1 MSNRAVRILTAG
13 IIGCMLTITTVNI
26 YAADV
31 RADKHSKS
39 AEKVHLSV
47 NGGGYAATGQL
58 DDVGYISDIYDATN
72 GLPTSDANYIM
83 AASDGYIWIGGYSGI
98 IRYDGSVFERL
109 DSSEGLTSGRC
120 IYEDSLNRVWIGTND
135 NGVVAIDG
143 ERIFRYTYEDGLSSS
158 SIRTIAEDGSGL
170 IYIGST
176 GGISYVDNDGRVKNI
191 DDERINGNIIV
202 RLCADSKGTVYGN
215 TKDGA
220 IFSLEN
226 GEIVHYFSADKLGGD
241 LISTIYADPD
251 NPGKVYLGTEGNVVY
266 YGDFGFTLSSMRRIK
281 VDPADNIYWIT
292 SACGRIWI
300 TSEDVAGYIDGDY
313 QFHVLNNIP
322 MNNSIDM
329 MTADYQGNLWFAS
342 SRQGVMKVVT
352 NNFMDVTK
360 MAGIETGTVNTTCI
374 HNNLLYI
381 GTDSGLVILDKNREP
396 VTNKLT
402 KYLKDSRIRCI
413 MEDNESNLWFSTYTN
428 DLGLVKFSASGDI
441 SAYTEKNRML
451 GNKIRC
457 TAMTDDGAMIVGT
470 NEGVVVFRDG
480 MIKRAYGASNVITNT
495 VFLTVC
501 GGDNGQIYAGSDGD
515 GIYIIG
521 ESGTEKIGRADGLTS
536 DVILKIKKDE
546 VTGGYWIITSNSI
559 EYMKNGEIVNIDT
572 FPYNNNF
579 DLFTDDEGN
588 TWVLSSIGVYCVKT
602 EDLLAN
608 NISDYKLYDYANGLP
623 GAPTA
628 NSFSCIDND
637 GTLYIAERTGVCSV
651 NLNSFFEHEERV
663 KVGIKSIYC
672 NNERILPTEGD
683 LYTIPAVKGRIQI
696 TPAILD
702 YSMTNPLIK
711 VFLEGSEDAGITA
724 EQDKLSSLEFTDL
737 KYGDYTLH
745 IQVLDKS
752 TKSVFQDER
761 FHIIKK
767 PMLSELLIVRVLGAL
782 IVALI
787 AGFTVWRF
795 LSGTVISKQYE
806 QIKHAKEEAERAN
819 SAKSRFLANMSH
831 EIRTPINT
839 IMGMDEMILRE
850 DAKDVP
856 KGYFMS
862 IINYALDIRSA
873 SESLLGLIN
882 DLLDISKIES
892 GKMHLVEQG
901 YDVAD
906 LLRSIVKMIRVKSS
920 EKDLTFD
927 VDIDE
932 SIPNRLYGDSGK
944 IKQVVLN
951 LLTNA
956 VKYTE
961 EGGFT
966 LKVTKESEKNER
978 CSLRFSVKDTGIGVK
993 EEDLEKLFT
1002 AYERLDEEKNS
1013 AIQGTGLGLD
1023 ISRRFAELMG
1033 GKLWCESVYG
1043 QGSDFIFTVDQRVED
1058 AAPMGRFVENLDDG
1072 AKGPYIPQFVA
1083 PDADILVV
1091 DDNPMNLAVIKGLL
1105 KATKMF
1111 VTTAS
1116 SGEECLDKIKYGS
1129 FNVVLLDHMM
1139 PGMDG
1144 VETVGVIRQDH
1155 PDLPVYALTANST
1168 LGEDFYIEK
1177 GFTGYLAKPIDSKAL
1192 ELAIMKH
1199 LPEEMMQKP
1208 RREDA
1213 VEDMDTLPDD
1223 MKWISEV
1230 EGISV
1235 DDGIRNSGGVSSFI
1249 SSLHLFLDT
1258 LDDASE
1264 VIEKAHGEK
1273 DIRLYTVKV
1282 HALKSSA
1289 RIIGATDLSELARR
1303 LEEAGNKE
1311 DLGFIDSNTGRLLD
1325 DYRAFKEKLSALND
1339 KSDEEGKEP
1348 IPEDELAD
1356 AYAALAEL
1364 IPQMDY
1370 DSVEM
1375 IVDNLKGYALPVED
1389 AAKIA
1394 DLEKMMKT
1402 LDWDSMAQLL
1412 GIEI

>member
-1 MSNRAVRILTAG
+1 MIACAMICAVPAD
-13 IIGCMLTITTVNI
+13 I
-26 YAADV
+26 YASSVKAD
-31 RADKHSKS
+31 RHSLSADT
-39 AEKVHLSV
+39 ANLSLS
-47 NGGGYAATGQL
+47 GGGYAATGQL
-58 DDVGYISDIYDATN
+58 ENVGYISEIYDATN

-83 AASDGYIWIGGYSGI
+83 SGSDGYIWIGGYSGI
-98 IRYDGSVFERL
+98 IRYDGSKFERL

-120 IYEDSLNRVWIGTND
+120 IFEDSRKRMWIGTND
-135 NGVVAIDG
+135 NGVVVIDKG
-143 ERIFRYTYEDGLSSS
+143 KSSRFTYEDGLQSS
-158 SIRTIAEDGSGL
+158 SIRTFAEGGDGL
-170 IYIGST
+170 VYIGST
-176 GGISYVDNDGRVKNI
+176 GGVSYVDFGGWVRNI
-191 DDERINGNIIV
+191 DDERLNDKIIV
-202 RLCADSKGTVYGN
+202 RLVSDAKGVVYGN
-215 TKDGA
+215 TKEGAVFALEEGRITKFIPGDKFDGQ
-220 IFSLEN
+220 
-226 GEIVHYFSADKLGGD
+226 
-241 LISTIYADPD
+241 LISTIYTDPD
-251 NPGKVYLGTEGNVVY
+251 QPGKLYMGTESNIVF
-266 YGDFGFTLSSMRRIK
+266 YGDFGATVSSLKKIE
-281 VDPADNIYWIT
+281 VDPAENIYWIT

-300 TSEDVAGYIDGDY
+300 TSENVAGYIDEGF
-313 QFHVLNNIP
+313 QFHVLKNVP

-342 SRQGVMKVVT
+342 SRQGVMKLVT
-352 NNFMDVTK
+352 NNFQDLTK
-360 MAGIETGTVNTTCI
+360 LSGLPSSTVNSTCVHRGFI
-374 HNNLLYI
+374 YI
-381 GTDSGLVILDKNREP
+381 GTDSGLLILDKNRKKVE
-396 VTNKLT
+396 NKLT
-402 KYLKDSRIRCI
+402 RYLGDCRIRCI
-413 MEDNESNLWFSTYTN
+413 MEDDEGNLWFSTYTN
-428 DLGLVKFSASGDI
+428 DLGLVRFGANGEI
-441 SAYTEKNRML
+441 TAYTDKNRMP

-457 TAMTDDGAMIVGT
+457 TAMTDDGDILVGS
-470 NEGVVVFRDG
+470 NDGLVVIHDG
-480 MIKRAYGASNVITNT
+480 MIRKIVGATNVITNT

-501 GGDNGQIYAGSDGD
+501 EGDNGTIYAGTDGD
-515 GIYIIG
+515 GIYVISDG
-521 ESGTEKIGRADGLTS
+521 ATQRLGRTDGLTS
-536 DVILKIKKDE
+536 DVILRIKKDPPS
-546 VTGGYWIITSNSI
+546 GGYWIITSNSI
-559 EYMKNGEIVNIDT
+559 EYMKNGIITNIDT

-579 DLFTDDEGN
+579 DLFPDSRGN
-588 TWVLSSIGVYCVKT
+588 MWVLSSIGVYCVNLD
-602 EDLLAN
+602 DLLHN
-608 NISDYKLYDYANGLP
+608 NVKDYKLYTYANGLP

-628 NSFSCIDND
+628 NSFSDTDDEGN
-637 GTLYIAERTGVCSV
+637 LYIAERTGVCAV
-651 NLNSFFEHEERV
+651 NLDEFYEHYERI
-663 KVGIKSIYC
+663 KLDIKSITC
-672 NNERILPTEGD
+672 NNEEIMPGEGGS
-683 LYTIPAVKGRIQI
+683 YTIPAVKGRIQI
-696 TPAILD
+696 TPAILN
-702 YSMTNPLIK
+702 YSMTNPLINIY
-711 VFLEGSEDAGITA
+711 LEGYENAGITT

-752 TKSVFQDER
+752 TNSAYQDETFR
-761 FHIIKK
+761 IVKK
-767 PMLSELLIVRVLGAL
+767 PMLSELLIVRILGAVF
-782 IVALI
+782 VALF
-787 AGFTVWRF
+787 AGFIVWRF
-795 LSGTVISKQYE
+795 LSGTVISKQYD
-806 QIKHAKEEAERAN
+806 QIKKAKEEAERAN

-862 IINYALDIRSA
+862 VINYALDIRSA

-906 LLRSIVKMIRVKSS
+906 VLRAIVKMIRVRSA

-944 IKQVVLN
+944 IKQIVLN

-956 VKYTE
+956 VKYTK

-966 LKVTKESEKNER
+966 LKVTKESEDDEK
-978 CSLRFSVKDTGIGVK
+978 CGLRFSVKDTGIGVK

-1043 QGSDFIFTVDQRVED
+1043 QGSEFILTVQQKIESK
-1058 AAPMGRFVENLDDG
+1058 APMGKFVENTGDG
-1072 AKGPYIPQFVA
+1072 AKGPYVPQFVA

-1091 DDNPMNLAVIKGLL
+1091 DDNPMNLSVIKGLL

-1116 SGEECLDKIKYGS
+1116 SGEECLEKVKYGS
-1129 FNVVLLDHMM
+1129 FNVILLDHMM

-1144 VETVGVIRQDH
+1144 VETVGRIREDH

-1168 LGEDFYIEK
+1168 LGEEFYIEK
-1177 GFTGYLAKPIDSKAL
+1177 GFTGYLSKPIDSKAL

-1208 RREDA
+1208 RVGDA
-1213 VEDMDTLPDD
+1213 VEDLDALPEDK
-1223 MKWISEV
+1223 KWIYDV

-1235 DDGIRNSGGVSSFI
+1235 DEGIRNSGGISSFI
-1249 SSLHLFLDT
+1249 NSLELFVDT
-1258 LDDASE
+1258 LDDAST
-1264 VIEKAHGEK
+1264 VIQNAYEEK

-1289 RIIGATDLSELARR
+1289 RIIGANDLSELARQ
-1303 LEEAGNKE
+1303 LEAAGNNN
-1311 DLGFIDSNTGRLLD
+1311 DMVFINSNTERLLN
-1325 DYRAFKEKLSALND
+1325 DYRAFKEKLAQIKD
-1339 KSDEEGKEP
+1339 KPDDDGKEE
-1348 IPEDELAD
+1348 IPEAELKD

-1375 IVDNLKGYALPVED
+1375 IVDNLKGYKLPED
-1389 AAKIA
+1389 DAEKIA
-1394 DLEKMMKT
+1394 DLEKMMKV
-1402 LDWDSMAQLL
+1402 LDWDSMAQLF
-1412 GIEI
+1412 GIEM